1 MRMSPLSVQ
10 WRQSGDSQNNLRGVW
25 KQWIAKLAMEYH
37 TLMDA
42 GLGFSATNLH
52 ALNPSDSLIS

>member
-1 MRMSPLSVQ
+1 MSPSSVQ

-25 KQWIAKLAMEYH
+25 KQWIAKLAMENH